1 MAWMYILKC
10 ADNSYYV
17 GSTKNLELR
26 LLQHQEGIGAKYTSK
41 RLPIELVYCEE
52 YDRIVDAYSHEKQV
66 QNWSRAKRKALINGK
81 TELLP
86 ALAKKKFKK
95 NPLVSIY
102 PSKII
107 RDYISASSVTARPP
121 INTKKGTHMPHYP
134 PEPFRI
140 KMVEPIRLISAESRE
155 ARLKEAGYNVFAIK
169 AEDIFIDML
178 TDSGTG
184 AMSQEQWA
192 AIMRGDESYAGARSF
207 HRLKAAV
214 DDIFGFKYF
223 VPTHQGR
230 AAENILSACLVKPGN
245 YVPSNMHFDT
255 TDANIRARGGRPTNL
270 VIEEAFDVANP
281 HPFKG
286 NMDIAKLKAF
296 IEQTGTEN
304 IPFGMITVTNNA
316 GGGQPVSMENLKAV
330 AEVYRSYNLPFFID
344 SARYAENAYFIK
356 LREKGYENRSV
367 VEIAREMFSLAD
379 GMTMSAK
386 KDAIVNIGGLLCLN
400 DESLFQHIKNELIL
414 REGFPTYGGLA
425 GRDLDAMAVGL
436 YEGLDES
443 YLSYRLAQTAYLAA
457 RINKAGIPTIQPAGG
472 HAVYLDA
479 HAVLPH
485 IPQAEFPGQAL
496 AVELYREGA
505 IRGVEIGSVMFA
517 YPDPDTGKMVF
528 PKLELLR
535 LAIPRRTYTQT
546 HMDYVADSLARIKD
560 RASKVRGY
568 KFTYAPELL
577 RHFTARFEPL

>member
-1 MAWMYILKC
+1 M
-10 ADNSYYV
+10 
-17 GSTKNLELR
+17 T
-26 LLQHQEGIGAKYTSK
+26 T
-41 RLPIELVYCEE
+41 
-52 YDRIVDAYSHEKQV
+52 
-66 QNWSRAKRKALINGK
+66 
-81 TELLP
+81 T
-86 ALAKKKFKK
+86 
-95 NPLVSIY
+95 
-102 PSKII
+102 
-107 RDYISASSVTARPP
+107 
-121 INTKKGTHMPHYP
+121 YP

-140 KMVEPIRLISAESRE
+140 KVVESIRLIPREERE
-155 ARLKEAGYNVFAIK
+155 AKLKEAGYNLFSLN
-169 AEDIFIDML
+169 AEDIFIDLL

-192 AIMRGDESYAGARSF
+192 ALMRGDESYAGARSY

-230 AAENILSACLVKPGN
+230 AAENILSACLVKAGQ
-245 YVPSNMHFDT
+245 YIPSNMHFDT

-270 VIEEAFDVANP
+270 VIDEAHDPANP

-296 IEQTGTEN
+296 IAKVGVEK

-330 AEVYRSYNLPFFID
+330 ADVYHESGIPFFID
-344 SARYAENAYFIK
+344 AARYAENCFFIK
-356 LREKGYENRSV
+356 QREPGYERVSV
-367 VEIAREMFSLAD
+367 KEIAHEMYSLAD

-386 KDAIVNIGGLLCLN
+386 KDAIVNIGGLLCVN
-400 DESLFQHIKNELIL
+400 DETLFQNIKNELIL

-443 YLSYRLAQTAYLAA
+443 YLSYRIAQTAYLAQ
-457 RINKAGIPTIQPAGG
+457 RLNDAGIPTIQPAGG
-472 HAVYLDA
+472 HAVYVVANQL
-479 HAVLPH
+479 LPH
-485 IPQAEFPGQAL
+485 IPNYEFPAQSLG
-496 AVELYREGA
+496 VELYREGA

-517 YPDPDTGKMVF
+517 CIDPETNQWNYPN
-528 PKLELLR
+528 LELLR
-535 LAIPRRTYTQT
+535 LTIPRRVYTQS
-546 HMDYVADSLARIKD
+546 HFDYVANTFIKIKS
-560 RASKVRGY
+560 RAHELRGY
-568 KFTYAPELL
+568 TFTYAPEVL

>member
-1 MAWMYILKC
+1 
-10 ADNSYYV
+10 
-17 GSTKNLELR
+17 
-26 LLQHQEGIGAKYTSK
+26 
-41 RLPIELVYCEE
+41 
-52 YDRIVDAYSHEKQV
+52 
-66 QNWSRAKRKALINGK
+66 
-81 TELLP
+81 
-86 ALAKKKFKK
+86 
-95 NPLVSIY
+95 
-102 PSKII
+102 
-107 RDYISASSVTARPP
+107 
-121 INTKKGTHMPHYP
+121 MPHYP

-140 KMVEPIRLISAESRE
+140 KMIEPVRLISAKERE
-155 ARLKEAGYNVFAIK
+155 VKLEEAGYNVFAIK

-192 AIMRGDESYAGARSF
+192 ALMRGDESYAGARSY

-214 DDIFGFKYF
+214 EDIFGFKYF
-223 VPTHQGR
+223 VPAHQGR

-270 VIEEAFDVANP
+270 VIDEAFNTANP

-286 NMDIAKLKAF
+286 NVDIKKLREF
-296 IEQTGTEN
+296 IAQTGAEN

-330 AEVYRSYNLPFFID
+330 AAVYHEHKIPFFID

-356 LREKGYENRSV
+356 LREKGYENKSV

-400 DESLFQHIKNELIL
+400 DESLFQRIKNELIL

-425 GRDLDAMAVGL
+425 GRDLDAIAVGL
-436 YEGLDES
+436 YEGLDET
-443 YLSYRLAQTAYLAA
+443 YLAYRLAQTAYLAE
-457 RINKAGIPTIQPAGG
+457 RINEAGIPTIQPAGG

-517 YPDPDTGKMVF
+517 FPNPDTGEMVY

-546 HMDYVADSLARIKD
+546 HLDYVADSLARIKE
-560 RASKVRGY
+560 RAPKVRGY